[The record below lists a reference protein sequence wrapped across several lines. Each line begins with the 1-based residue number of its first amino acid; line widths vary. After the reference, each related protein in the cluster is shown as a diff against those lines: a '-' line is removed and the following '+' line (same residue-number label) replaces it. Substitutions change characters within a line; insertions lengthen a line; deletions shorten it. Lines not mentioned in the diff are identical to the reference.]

1 MLLRCLLLLIPGL
14 LIGCMTQ
21 RDSAD
26 MENDADGTMET
37 DTTRGG
43 GMPNVAAY
51 PYGAWDFT
59 ATEIGGDDTMTGTLM
74 LAEAEGASHL
84 TTSGGIDAPL
94 LIEEFDLTNTN
105 FVLSGTVQSND
116 GPMPVSFAGS
126 LSGNEMTAEAELDG
140 RGTYALTAV
149 RR

>member
-1 MLLRCLLLLIPGL
+1 MVLRCLLLLVPGL
-14 LIGCMTQ
+14 LIGCMAQ

-26 MENDADGTMET
+26 TPDDGAAET
-37 DTTRGG
+37 DTTRGE

-59 ATEIGGDDTMTGTLM
+59 ATEIGGDDTMTGTLL
-74 LAEAEGASHL
+74 LAEAEGASRF
-84 TTSGGIDAPL
+84 TTSDGLDAPL
-94 LIEEFDLTNTN
+94 LVEEFDVTNN
-105 FVLSGTVQSND
+105 AFVLSGVVQD
-116 GPMPVSFAGS
+116 FGGPMPINVAGS
-126 LSGNEMTAEAELDG
+126 LAGSEMSAEAVIEG

>member
-1 MLLRCLLLLIPGL
+1 MLLRCLLFLLPGL
-14 LIGCMTQ
+14 LIGCMAQ

-26 MENDADGTMET
+26 TSGDETVET

-59 ATEIGGDDTMTGTLM
+59 ATEIGGDETITGM
-74 LAEAEGASHL
+74 LLLDEAEGASRL
-84 TTSGGIDAPL
+84 TTSDGIDAPL
-94 LIEEFDLTNTN
+94 LVEEFDVTNNT
-105 FVLSGTVQSND
+105 FVLNGVIESASGLI
-116 GPMPVSFAGS
+116 PVSLAGS
-126 LSGNEMTAEAELDG
+126 LAGDEMSAEAEVEG
-140 RGTYALTAV
+140 RGAYALTAV